1 MDVVLF
7 LIVFFLWVVISPGS
21 LVLPQKIKKIANS
34 IDKLSSLMFDACN
47 LPYHLFIRLHA
58 LVVRSCFFYFII
70 LGIDLLKHD
79 AIFDRF
85 TPNGIH
91 FEFKGCWVVS
101 FSFIQVLKVHSVS
114 KQNRT

>member
-1 MDVVLF
+1 M
-7 LIVFFLWVVISPGS
+7 ISPGS
-21 LVLPQKIKKIANS
+21 VVLPQKIKKIANNS
-34 IDKLSSLMFDACN
+34 IDKLSSLMQFTLSLIYTLAC
-47 LPYHLFIRLHA
+47 F
-58 LVVRSCFFYFII
+58 SCSKFFFYFII

-101 FSFIQVLKVHSVS
+101 FSFIQFLKVHSVS